1 MCQVCLSVFF
11 SCSILEIIWKIDEDI
26 KNLWMND
33 FFFYVLFFTE
43 IRRPKKN
50 VCMCIWTIFQYLRKQ
65 AEQYWNEN
73 LCVKC
78 LFLCEGI
85 KISYERRSMKM
96 SLHAGRIIND
106 LLQCANFKRKYFQAK
121 AIKIGKNTIFIFFK
135 L

>member
-1 MCQVCLSVFF
+1 MIF
-11 SCSILEIIWKIDEDI
+11 S
-26 KNLWMND
+26 
-33 FFFYVLFFTE
+33 YVLFFTE
-43 IRRPKKN
+43 IRRPKKCVHVHMN
-50 VCMCIWTIFQYLRKQ
+50 IFQYLRKQ

>member
-1 MCQVCLSVFF
+1 MIFF
-11 SCSILEIIWKIDEDI
+11 LCPFFHRNK
-26 KNLWMND
+26 KTQKKCVHVHMN
-33 FFFYVLFFTE
+33 
-43 IRRPKKN
+43 
-50 VCMCIWTIFQYLRKQ
+50 IFQYLRKQ